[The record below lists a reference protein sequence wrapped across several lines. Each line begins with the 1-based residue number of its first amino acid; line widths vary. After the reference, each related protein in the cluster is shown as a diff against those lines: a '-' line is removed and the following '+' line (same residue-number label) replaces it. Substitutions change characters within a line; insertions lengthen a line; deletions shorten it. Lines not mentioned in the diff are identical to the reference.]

1 MANDLTVRVEG
12 VNEVLRELRQFDK
25 KATFKVRA
33 RVKKYTKFIP
43 QVYGIEWQAFDWPS
57 GFYHDGRTGIGK
69 QGTRRPKIEVKLGGR
84 LSTSTDVTGKTRERA
99 LLSIVCKS
107 APESIADMANTG
119 QVSQALPG
127 RASRVMWPVAEAIQ
141 PEIVRNVKYAYD
153 KTAKE
158 ASVRMRWDAY

>member
-1 MANDLTVRVEG
+1 MANDLTVKVTG
-12 VNEVLRELRQFDK
+12 VNEVMRELRQFDR
-25 KATFKVRA
+25 KATFKVRN

-43 QVYGIEWQAFDWPS
+43 LVYGIEWQAFDWPS

-69 QGTRRPKIEVKLGGR
+69 EGTRRPKVEVQLGGR
-84 LSTSTDVTGKTRERA
+84 LSTSTDVTGRTRERP

-107 APESIADMANTG
+107 APGSIADMANTG
-119 QVSQALPG
+119 QLSDALPG

-141 PEIVRNVKYAYD
+141 PEILRNVKYVYD

-158 ASVRMRWDAY
+158 ASIRMRWDAY